1 MRETALT
8 RTEFGKEKAVLMLR
22 GVIAFGMMFVLAATL
37 CDKAEA
43 KTKSGAKPKAS
54 STQKAAPAKKSRKP
68 KPKTEKKSPPRT
80 EQKPA
85 PEPEVPVSAICVE
98 AETGMILFEENADLP
113 RPPASMVKLMQI
125 LLVTEGVASGAWKL
139 DQSITVSKN
148 AEGMGGSQV
157 YLKMNDTWPL
167 DTLMQAMAVA
177 SANDAAMAVAE
188 GLWGSKE
195 KCLEAMNARAKELGM
210 SATVYRSVHGL
221 PPAKGEEPDVT
232 TARDMATL
240 GRECA
245 KHSEIFRWTGMKE
258 FKLRP
263 EEAPHASTNK
273 MLWTM
278 PDCDGFKTGYI
289 RLAGFCITATAK
301 RNDIRLIAVVM
312 GDDKRGRN
320 KFAEQMMDEG
330 FAALTRKKI
339 VSQGDMLGDSIPVE
353 KCMTPEIKLTA
364 GNDVWV
370 IVKKEDESKI
380 EVVFDRPPKLM
391 PPVAAG
397 TVLGEFRVQL
407 NGTILGKGPLL
418 SPVELKPKTLWERLF
433 GSAPASTN
441 APAA

>member
-1 MRETALT
+1 
-8 RTEFGKEKAVLMLR
+8 MLR
-22 GVIAFGMMFVLAATL
+22 GVIAFGMMLVLTMAL
-37 CDKAEA
+37 CDRVEA
-43 KTKSGAKPKAS
+43 KAKRGAKPKAAPA
-54 STQKAAPAKKSRKP
+54 QKAAPAPKARKTN
-68 KPKTEKKSPPRT
+68 PKTEDKSPAKT
-80 EQKPA
+80 EPKPA

-98 AETGMILFEENADLP
+98 AETGMVLHEENADLP

-125 LLVTEGVASGAWKL
+125 LLVTEGVAAGKWKL
-139 DQSITVSKN
+139 DQSISVTKN

-157 YLKMNDTWPL
+157 YLKMNETWPL

-245 KHSEIFRWTGMKE
+245 RHPELFRWTSMKE

-273 MLWTM
+273 MLWSM
-278 PDCDGFKTGYI
+278 PDCDGFKTGFI

-339 VSQGDMLGDSIPVE
+339 VSQGEALGEPVPVE
-353 KCMTPEIKLTA
+353 RCMTPQVRLTA
-364 GNDVWV
+364 GNDIWV
-370 IVKKEDESKI
+370 IVKKEEESKI
-380 EVVFDRPPKLM
+380 EVVFDRPPKLV

-407 NGTILGKGPLL
+407 NGTVLGKGPLL
-418 SPVELKPKTLWERLF
+418 APVELKPKTLWERLF
-433 GSAPASTN
+433 GSAP
-441 APAA
+441 PATTPPAVQPS